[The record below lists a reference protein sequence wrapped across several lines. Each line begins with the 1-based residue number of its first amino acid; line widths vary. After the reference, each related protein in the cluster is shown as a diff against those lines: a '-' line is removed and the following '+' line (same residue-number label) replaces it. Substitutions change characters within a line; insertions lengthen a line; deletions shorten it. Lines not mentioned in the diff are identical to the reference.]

1 MSLKEQY
8 WKYSLIFLLL
18 FMGIIIFREI
28 APFLSGILGAS
39 TIYIMVRNQMRYL
52 TEVKKLGRALSASL
66 ILVEVILI
74 FLIPFSLAVWLLIE
88 ELNNINLDP
97 AATIASIEKFNS
109 LIKEKINYDFLNT
122 ENIVKAAG
130 YLPTI
135 GQFLLNSVSSFIV
148 NSIVMIFVL
157 YFMLIGGPRMEG
169 YLYTLLPFAEKY
181 KKHVLHEIN
190 MMVKSN
196 AIGIPLLAV
205 IQGLI
210 AMIGYIIFGAP
221 NPILF
226 GFLTCFATIL
236 PLIGT
241 SLVWFPLALYL
252 GLSGNWF
259 SGIGLAIYAIV
270 IISSSDNLI
279 RFILQKK
286 IADTHPLIIIFGVV
300 IGLTLFGFWGV
311 IFGPLLLSMFMLCL
325 NIFKKEYLDNK
336 STDLSINKD

>member
-8 WKYSLIFLLL
+8 WKYSLVILLL

-28 APFLSGILGAS
+28 APFLSGILGAL

-52 TEVKKLGRALSASL
+52 TERKKLGRTLSAAL

-74 FLIPFSLAVWLLIE
+74 FLIPFSLAVWLLIG

-97 AATIASIEKFNS
+97 SATIASIQKFNN
-109 LIKEKINYDFLNT
+109 LIQEKINYDVLST
-122 ENIVKAAG
+122 SNIVKAAG

-135 GQFLLNSVSSFIV
+135 GQFLLNSVSSFVV
-148 NSIVMIFVL
+148 NSIVMVFVL
-157 YFMLIGGPRMEG
+157 YFMLIGGSQMEK
-169 YLYTLLPFAEKY
+169 YLYTLLPFDESN
-181 KKHVLHEIN
+181 KKNVLHEIN

-196 AIGIPLLAV
+196 AIGIPLLAA
-205 IQGLI
+205 IQGVV

-226 GFLTCFATIL
+226 GFLTCFATII

-259 SGIGLAIYAIV
+259 GGIGLAIYALVV
-270 IISSSDNLI
+270 ISNSDNLI

-286 IADTHPLIIIFGVV
+286 MADTHPLITVFGVV

-336 STDLSINKD
+336 